1 MLNEQTNRT
10 ELLKSLL
17 LWEGRLSNARLRE
30 LLDMKVARASQL
42 IREFR
47 EEHPSWTEWDTV
59 ARSYHATAAAY
70 RSKIDSAASLAQYL
84 ALVGIPHTTSA
95 ASSGQTLWNA
105 FPDLSVPSPRTFAQL
120 SEAIRCSRRVLM
132 TYRSMG
138 TPEPHSREISPHS
151 LVRAGRRWHVRAF
164 CSTRQEF
171 RDYALGRIENPKIA
185 DDASERSAIEDRA
198 WNTLLDVRLIAH
210 PALSNEQQRVVSLEY
225 FANTSARVE
234 RCRAALV
241 SYFVQDVRAAT
252 DVVRQSP
259 PEFQLAVENTEELR
273 EWMFTD

>member
-1 MLNEQTNRT
+1 MGSHQVL
-10 ELLKSLL
+10 
-17 LWEGRLSNARLRE
+17 
-30 LLDMKVARASQL
+30 ASC
-42 IREFR
+42 
-47 EEHPSWTEWDTV
+47 
-59 ARSYHATAAAY
+59 AY
-70 RSKIDSAASLAQYL
+70 
-84 ALVGIPHTTSA
+84 
-95 ASSGQTLWNA
+95 
-105 FPDLSVPSPRTFAQL
+105 DLPVH
-120 SEAIRCSRRVLM
+120 
-132 TYRSMG
+132 G

-259 PEFQLAVENTEELR
+259 PSSS
-273 EWMFTD
+273 